1 MLNLGE
7 CGAVSRRTARNVT
20 TKIRPSRVD
29 AESIA
34 TAIPVVIGGKAM
46 QVSAMPY
53 GPRYYRY
60 YRYYPC

>member
-1 MLNLGE
+1 M
-7 CGAVSRRTARNVT
+7 RRGQSADRAQCDDEE
-20 TKIRPSRVD
+20 IRSSRVR
-29 AESIA
+29 AGSTA

-60 YRYYPC
+60 HRYYPC